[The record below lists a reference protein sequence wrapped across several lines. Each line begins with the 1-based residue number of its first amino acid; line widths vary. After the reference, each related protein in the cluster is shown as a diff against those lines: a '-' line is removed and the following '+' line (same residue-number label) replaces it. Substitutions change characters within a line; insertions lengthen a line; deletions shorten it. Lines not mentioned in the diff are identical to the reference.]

1 MRGREARNAMT
12 DKQLR
17 VREAIKQAL
26 VEGFAWSWDDV
37 MKRDRSERRVEMRY
51 CVFTVFSE
59 LTGAKGEELA
69 EVFDYSR
76 ATITRALR
84 VFRGYTECYP
94 RVYALERDLYEATRK
109 IFDNQQSIQNSTIML
124 QAIITGRIGQDAQV
138 KAINGNNYITYSV
151 AHQAKRDDPTTWV
164 SVMERA
170 GSDPSKRAAMLVKGT
185 RILVQGDITLRAWTG
200 RDGTAKLDAT
210 IWANRTEVQQF
221 NDREGAAEAAPA
233 RPAPSA
239 PAAKVEDEGDDLP
252 F

>member
-1 MRGREARNAMT
+1 MT

-17 VREAIKQAL
+17 VKEAIKQAL

-51 CVFTVFSE
+51 CVFSVFSE

-84 VFRGYTECYP
+84 VFRDWTECYP
-94 RVYALERDLYEATRK
+94 RVHALERELYGATFK
-109 IFDNQQSIQNSTIML
+109 IIENSQQPIQNSTIML

-151 AHQAKRDDPTTWV
+151 AHQPKRDDPTTWV
-164 SVMERA
+164 NVMERA
-170 GSDPSKRAAMLVKGT
+170 GSDPSKRVAMLVKGT

-200 RDGTAKLDAT
+200 RDGNAKLDAT

-221 NDREGAAEAAPA
+221 NDREGADQGAPP
-233 RPAPSA
+233 RPAPAA
-239 PAAKVEDEGDDLP
+239 PAAKADDEGDDLP